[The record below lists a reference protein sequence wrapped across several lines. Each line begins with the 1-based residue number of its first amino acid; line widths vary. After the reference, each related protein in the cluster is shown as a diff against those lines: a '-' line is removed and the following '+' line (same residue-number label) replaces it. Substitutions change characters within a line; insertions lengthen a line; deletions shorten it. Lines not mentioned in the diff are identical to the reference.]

1 MTRTQRWI
9 LVAAVLGSATVYL
22 DSTIINV
29 ALPRIGR
36 DLPHSLVGVLEGQ
49 TYVYNG
55 YLLSLSTLLIL
66 AGALTD
72 AYGRRRIFMLGLAGF
87 GLTSALCGLAPTL
100 ETLVVLRLLQGMAGA
115 FLVPGSL
122 AVITA
127 GFSGPLQG
135 RAIGIWIGASSGTT
149 LLGPALGGV
158 LVDTISWRAAFL
170 INIPIVA
177 IALYAAWRHLPESRS
192 DEAAAGFD
200 WVGAIV
206 VGLAVGGLAFG
217 TVYGQQR
224 EWRDPVAYGI
234 LAVGAIA
241 TVALPFL
248 MALRPNPLIP
258 LSLFKS
264 RAFTTINIS
273 TLIIWGALFASGYN
287 TALFL
292 QGTLGY
298 SATAA
303 GLASLPGFVL
313 VSVLSARFGTLE
325 GRYGPRPFLIVGP
338 LLMTGAVLLYL
349 RVPATSM
356 AWNLRPDSPASWLPP
371 AAYLTDFLPPS
382 LIFGLGMAILAAPLT
397 AGLMASVPVTHAG
410 LASSINNAISRIG
423 PQLAGALIFVV
434 VTAVFYSSLA
444 SLVPGIDAGSPTVRA
459 EVSPLNPPA
468 ATAPAQIAHEAR
480 YASADAFHAAML
492 MSAGLLILGALVN
505 AAGVP
510 RKQPEEIAAPLLS

>member
-1 MTRTQRWI
+1 M
-9 LVAAVLGSATVYL
+9 
-22 DSTIINV
+22 
-29 ALPRIGR
+29 
-36 DLPHSLVGVLEGQ
+36 
-49 TYVYNG
+49 
-55 YLLSLSTLLIL
+55 
-66 AGALTD
+66 
-72 AYGRRRIFMLGLAGF
+72 
-87 GLTSALCGLAPTL
+87 
-100 ETLVVLRLLQGMAGA
+100 
-115 FLVPGSL
+115 
-122 AVITA
+122 
-127 GFSGPLQG
+127 
-135 RAIGIWIGASSGTT
+135 
-149 LLGPALGGV
+149 
-158 LVDTISWRAAFL
+158 
-170 INIPIVA
+170 
-177 IALYAAWRHLPESRS
+177 
-192 DEAAAGFD
+192 
-200 WVGAIV
+200 
-206 VGLAVGGLAFG
+206 
-217 TVYGQQR
+217 YGQQR

-234 LAVGAIA
+234 LAIGAIA

-248 MALRPNPLIP
+248 MARRPNPLIP

-325 GRYGPRPFLIVGP
+325 GRFGPRPFLVVGP
-338 LLMTGAVLLYL
+338 LLMTGALLLYL

-382 LIFGLGMAILAAPLT
+382 LIFGMGMAILAAPLT
-397 AGLMASVPVTHAG
+397 AGLMASVPVSHAG

-423 PQLAGALIFVV
+423 PQLVGALIFVV

-444 SLVPGIDAGSPTVRA
+444 SLVPGSDAGSSKLRA

-468 ATAPAQIAHEAR
+468 ASAPAEVARQAR

-492 MSAGLLILGALVN
+492 MSAALMIAGALVN
-505 AAGVP
+505 AVGVS
-510 RKQPEEIAAPLLS
+510 RKQPEEIAALL